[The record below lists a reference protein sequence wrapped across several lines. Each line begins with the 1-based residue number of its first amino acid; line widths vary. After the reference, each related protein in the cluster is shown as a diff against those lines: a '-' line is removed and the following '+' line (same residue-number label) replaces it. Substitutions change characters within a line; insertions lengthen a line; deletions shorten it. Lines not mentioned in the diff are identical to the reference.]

1 MQFEAFGVVRTA
13 VPNAWLALVGSGP
26 LQARLERRILADGM
40 ARSVRLPGEA
50 PHEVIPR
57 WMQAADV
64 VVLPS
69 EAEGMPN
76 VVREA
81 LACGRP
87 VVATPVGD
95 VPRVLSSDAGVL
107 VPPGN
112 PAALADALATVLAR
126 PWDPDKIRALVSDMT
141 WERNAEATARFLASV
156 APAASA
162 ADSQQISAPQAPA
175 A

>member
-1 MQFEAFGVVRTA
+1 
-13 VPNAWLALVGSGP
+13 
-26 LQARLERRILADGM
+26 
-40 ARSVRLPGEA
+40 
-50 PHEVIPR
+50 
-57 WMQAADV
+57 MQAADV

-95 VPRVLSSDAGVL
+95 VPRVVSADAGVL

-126 PWDPDKIRALVSDMT
+126 RWDPAGLRALVSDMT
-141 WERNAEATARFLASV
+141 WERNAEATARFLA
-156 APAASA
+156 AAMEA
-162 ADSQQISAPQAPA
+162 A
-175 A
+175 